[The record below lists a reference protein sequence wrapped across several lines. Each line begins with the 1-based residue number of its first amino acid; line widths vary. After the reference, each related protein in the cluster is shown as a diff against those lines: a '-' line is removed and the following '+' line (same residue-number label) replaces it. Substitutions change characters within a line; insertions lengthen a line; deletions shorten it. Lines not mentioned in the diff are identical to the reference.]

1 MVVNVSSGAWWTN
14 TSLVSQLNLSE
25 DQKAKI
31 VRSFENNRLNL
42 ESSKAQL
49 EKEES
54 QLARLL
60 EAETVDHNAAV
71 AQIYRVANARNEME
85 RVNSI
90 MTLEMRELLTR
101 TQWMQLQNQT
111 MHALRFT
118 RSEAGAPTPAPAGAP
133 RGGRQ

>member
-1 MVVNVSSGAWWTN
+1 MVVNVTGGAWWTN
-14 TSLVSQLNLSE
+14 TSLVSQLGLTE

-42 ESSKAQL
+42 ESSKSQL

-71 AQIYRVANARNEME
+71 AQIYRVVNARNEME
-85 RVNSI
+85 RVNSA
-90 MTLEMRELLTR
+90 MTLEMRESLTR
-101 TQWMQLQNQT
+101 AQWMQLQNQT
-111 MHALRFT
+111 VHAFRFS
-118 RSEAGAPTPAPAGAP
+118 RSEAGAPAPAPAGAP
-133 RGGRQ
+133 RGGRP